1 MLIFAIDDEPRLLHA
16 LHSAIEEAE
25 PRAEIMDFPLGTE
38 AVRAIEAGGPCPDIV
53 FSDIRMPE
61 LDGLALAVKLKALA
75 PRAKI
80 VFVTGY
86 EEYSL
91 DAYRLHASGYIT
103 KPVEVERVREEIDNI
118 LPARAEMPRGL
129 WVRCFGAFEVF
140 WNGEPVSFARRQT
153 KELFACL
160 IDREGG
166 FCTAEELIAA
176 LWENET
182 DLIAAKAR
190 LRMLISDLKKTLDQI
205 GMEAVLVRRS
215 GRLSILR
222 DRIPCDY
229 YSMLDGDMEWVNRF
243 YGEYMSQYSW
253 AEVTRGKLTF
263 RRF

>member
-1 MLIFAIDDEPRLLHA
+1 MNPQ
-16 LHSAIEEAE
+16 
-25 PRAEIMDFPLGTE
+25 EIQ
-38 AVRAIEAGGPCPDIV
+38 RAICTEICRRDGIKAREIA
-53 FSDIRMPE
+53 RE
-61 LDGLALAVKLKALA
+61 LDLDHQTVNHYL
-75 PRAKI
+75 
-80 VFVTGY
+80 
-86 EEYSL
+86 YSSPL
-91 DAYRLHASGYIT
+91 
-103 KPVEVERVREEIDNI
+103 
-118 LPARAEMPRGL
+118 M
-129 WVRCFGAFEVF
+129 
-140 WNGEPVSFARRQT
+140 
-153 KELFACL
+153 KELCWQDRDCRWHGIVRQERPHTGLQEFAAWF
-160 IDREGG
+160 G
-166 FCTAEELIAA
+166 TAEELIAA